1 MSDLQPLRTDKR
13 VERIEH
19 DASGVTLFWD
29 DGRRSRHPA
38 LWLRDNCACA
48 KCRHPEALERTFMFV
63 DHDRPIVS
71 SASVLPD
78 EESIAVDFT
87 TGTESHRAIYTFGW
101 LRAHDRQESTAHAR
115 ATTLQLWD
123 TRFASALPRFQ
134 YADYVR
140 SPATLRAWIES
151 LQRYGIVMLVDVP
164 QLPGTLLE
172 VAHRIGPIRSSNFG
186 EHYDVISLPNP
197 NASAYTDMGLELHTD
212 LANWRLPPDIQ
223 MLHCLKNGVT
233 GGESVFVDGFRIAE
247 DLRAKDA
254 AAFDLLSSQPIEFRF
269 HDETCDIR
277 TSAPIIELDRDG
289 HVMRVRFN
297 NWLRSARTTSGQEI
311 EPLYTALETFWRM
324 LREARYRLN
333 LRLEPGQLITY
344 FNNRALHGRA
354 AFDGKSG
361 ERHLQGC
368 YLNLED
374 LESTLRVLDRT

>member
-19 DASGVTLFWD
+19 DAAGVTLYWN
-29 DGRRSRHPA
+29 DGRRSRHHV
-38 LWLRDNCACA
+38 LWLRDNCACT
-48 KCRHPEALERTFMFV
+48 KCRHPKALERTFMFI
-63 DHDRPIVS
+63 DHGRPVVS

-78 EESIAVDFT
+78 EDTIAVDFK
-87 TGTESHRAIYTFGW
+87 TGSEAHRSIYTFGW
-101 LRAHDRQESTAHAR
+101 LRAHDHQASAGSAR
-115 ATTLQLWD
+115 DTTLELWD
-123 TRFASALPRFQ
+123 ANFASTLPRFEYAQ
-134 YADYVR
+134 YMH
-140 SPATLRAWIES
+140 SPTSLRAWIQS

-164 QLPGTLLE
+164 QIPGTLLE
-172 VAHRIGPIRSSNFG
+172 VAHRIGPVRSSNFG
-186 EHYDVISLPNP
+186 EHYDVVSMPNP

-223 MLHCLKNGVT
+223 MLCCLKSSVQ

-247 DLRAKDA
+247 DLRTNHAEV
-254 AAFDLLSSQPIEFRF
+254 FELLSSQPIEFRF

-277 TSAPIIELDRDG
+277 TSAPVIELDRDG
-289 HVMRVRFN
+289 RVMRVRFN
-297 NWLRSARTTSGQEI
+297 NWLRSAKAVSEQQMG
-311 EPLYTALETFWRM
+311 PLYAALETFWRK
-324 LREARYRLN
+324 LRDARYRLN

-344 FNNRALHGRA
+344 FNNRVLHGRA

-374 LESTLRVLDRT
+374 LESKLRLLDR